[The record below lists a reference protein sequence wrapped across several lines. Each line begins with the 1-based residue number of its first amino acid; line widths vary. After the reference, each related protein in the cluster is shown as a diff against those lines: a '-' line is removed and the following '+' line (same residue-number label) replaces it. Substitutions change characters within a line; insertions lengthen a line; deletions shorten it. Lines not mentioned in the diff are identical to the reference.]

1 MCAGGV
7 RMCESCIWGFTTTPL
22 QRVLLI
28 YGGRVIR
35 AATIFTAYRST
46 GANAPAPG
54 EPGVW
59 RLRSVSVYRPRHF
72 PNLVG
77 KKRTFRGRSEGPL
90 EEGGKGYKSGNKVRE
105 EERMREGVGS
115 WRKKVMRGKSESWCV
130 VLRSMRRLRCRRLVM
145 CIVVKVV

>member
-1 MCAGGV
+1 
-7 RMCESCIWGFTTTPL
+7 MCESCIWGFTTTPL

-35 AATIFTAYRST
+35 AATIFTPDRST

-59 RLRSVSVYRPRHF
+59 RLRSVSVGRPRHF

-77 KKRTFRGRSEGPL
+77 KKRKKVGG
-90 EEGGKGYKSGNKVRE
+90 EGGAKD
-105 EERMREGVGS
+105 
-115 WRKKVMRGKSESWCV
+115 
-130 VLRSMRRLRCRRLVM
+130 L
-145 CIVVKVV
+145 